1 MNGNGDTVRQPDGRR
16 NGQER
21 RAGVVYWDW
30 YDQGNHRV
38 GAVEKREG
46 ELVHVEVEG
55 ALGVNS
61 FDITMTA
68 ALALAA
74 ALLQVSVPPTAP

>member
-1 MNGNGDTVRQPDGRR
+1 MNGNGATVHQPDGRLI
-16 NGQER
+16 GQKR
-21 RAGVVYWDW
+21 RVGVVYWDW

-46 ELVHVEVEG
+46 ELVHVEIEG
-55 ALGVNS
+55 ALGVKS
-61 FDITMTA
+61 LDITMSA

-74 ALLQVSVPPTAP
+74 ALIQVNVPPTAP